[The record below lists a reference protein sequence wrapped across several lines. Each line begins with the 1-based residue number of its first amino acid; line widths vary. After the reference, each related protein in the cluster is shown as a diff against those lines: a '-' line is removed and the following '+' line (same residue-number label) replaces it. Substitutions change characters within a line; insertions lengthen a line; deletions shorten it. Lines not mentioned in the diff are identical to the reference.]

1 MGCFGFIVGI
11 LLNYID
17 YYKLNSV
24 LNRGLRTSP
33 DGVTYKERL
42 LSSDELYIDE
52 RGSWRSVDEA
62 DEADNVLHKRGGS
75 FSQYGEIL
83 KK

>member
-1 MGCFGFIVGI
+1 L

-24 LNRGLRTSP
+24 LNRGLQNNV
-33 DGVTYKERL
+33 DGDYKERL
-42 LSSDELYIDE
+42 LSEDYVDE
-52 RGSWRSVDEA
+52 RGSWRSIGDE
-62 DEADNVLHKRGGS
+62 DDVPNVIHKRGGS
-75 FSQYGEIL
+75 FSQYGEIVL